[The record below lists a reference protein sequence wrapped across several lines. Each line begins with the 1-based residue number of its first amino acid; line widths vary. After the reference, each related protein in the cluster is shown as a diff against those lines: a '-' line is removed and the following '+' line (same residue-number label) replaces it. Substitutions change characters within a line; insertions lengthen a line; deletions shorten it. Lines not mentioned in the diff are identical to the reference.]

1 LNRIETTNRMSMV
14 MTRQRL
20 GNLLKGFAWLSLAAA
35 ALPALTTADEPS
47 VPATRL
53 TVGLPWSPWL
63 VYRESWVQPQS
74 ASGTTPAL
82 SCETTI
88 ESRSD
93 STFVLLA
100 GGTLLLLSWLL
111 KAPRSRRSDFNV
123 QPSAFNRSVSGL
135 RR

>member
-1 LNRIETTNRMSMV
+1 MSMV

-35 ALPALTTADEPS
+35 ALPALSTADEPS
-47 VPATRL
+47 GPSTRL

-74 ASGTTPAL
+74 VSGTTPAL

-88 ESRSD
+88 EPRSD
-93 STFVLLA
+93 STFALLA
-100 GGTLLLLSWLL
+100 GGTLLLLSWML
-111 KAPRSRRSDFNV
+111 KTTRSRRTGFDV
-123 QPSAFNRSVSGL
+123 QSSAFNRPVSGL